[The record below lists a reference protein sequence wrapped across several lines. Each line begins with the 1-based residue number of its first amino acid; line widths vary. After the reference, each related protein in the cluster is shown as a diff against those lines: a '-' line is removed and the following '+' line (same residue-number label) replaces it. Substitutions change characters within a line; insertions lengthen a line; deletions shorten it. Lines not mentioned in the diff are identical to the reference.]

1 MSERRQPVEIYV
13 GLFVIL
19 GIILLGWLLS
29 HFGGLASGPKGGYPL
44 FLKVNDAT
52 GIRSGV
58 PVSLGGVDIGYVAAE
73 PQLRE
78 DFTGLRIELSI
89 FEGRRIPIGSD
100 VTVGTNGLMGDSF
113 IRVIPPNEYDG
124 RFYQE
129 GELIEA
135 KRKGSI
141 NDLAGTAGQTLV
153 RASEALEEINR
164 TIRDLN
170 EVLKGVEEN
179 FLGSENAGNLN
190 AMLSSLRVSSE
201 RIEAATENL
210 DPLLRTTE
218 EAMVE
223 VKDAAKNANSAF
235 NEVQVGVEGFT
246 DTLEMVNPVVS
257 ELDGTLDDLRVTL
270 DSANRLMDKLNHG
283 DGLAAALVNDSEL
296 RNDLTSFAD
305 KLNRNGVLLY
315 PREKQSAAP
324 RRETSKAKPAP
335 ASGPDSPINPEKK
348 GLFHFLKK
356 RET

>member
-1 MSERRQPVEIYV
+1 MSERRQPVEVYV

-29 HFGGLASGPKGGYPL
+29 HFGGVASGPRGGYPL
-44 FLKVNDAT
+44 FVEVNDAT
-52 GIRSGV
+52 GVRSGV
-58 PVSLGGVDIGYVAAE
+58 PVSLGGVDIGYVAGE
-73 PQLRE
+73 PQLQE
-78 DFTGLRIELSI
+78 DYTGLRIELSI
-89 FEGRRIPIGSD
+89 FEGRRIPIGSA

-113 IRVIPPNEYDG
+113 IRVIPPTEYDG

-129 GELIEA
+129 GERIEA
-135 KRKGSI
+135 KRTGSI
-141 NDLAGTAGQTLV
+141 NDLAGTAGQTLL
-153 RASEALEEINR
+153 RTSEVLEEISL
-164 TIRDLN
+164 TIKDLN
-170 EVLKGVEEN
+170 EMFKGLEEN
-179 FLGSENAGNLN
+179 FLGSENADHLN

-201 RIEAATENL
+201 RIEIATENL

-218 EAMVE
+218 EAMVG
-223 VKDAAKNANSAF
+223 VKNAAKNVNSAF

-246 DTLEMVNPVVS
+246 ETLEMVNPVVT
-257 ELDGTLDDLRVTL
+257 ELDGTLDDLRATL

-315 PREKQSAAP
+315 PREKQVAAP
-324 RRETSKAKPAP
+324 LREPWKATPLPPSGFDSKTS
-335 ASGPDSPINPEKK
+335 PEKK

-356 RET
+356 KET

>member
-19 GIILLGWLLS
+19 GILLLGWLLS

-44 FLKVNDAT
+44 FVRVNDAT
-52 GIRSGV
+52 GVRSGV

-73 PQLRE
+73 PQLQE
-78 DFTGLRIELSI
+78 DYTGLTIELSI
-89 FEGRRIPIGSD
+89 FEGRRIPFGSTL
-100 VTVGTNGLMGDSF
+100 TVGTNGLMGDSF
-113 IRVIPPNEYDG
+113 IRVIPPTEYDG

-129 GELIEA
+129 GERIEA
-135 KRKGSI
+135 KRTGSI
-141 NDLAGTAGQTLV
+141 NDLAETAGQTLV
-153 RASEALEEINR
+153 RASEVLEEINR

-170 EVLKGVEEN
+170 EVFKGVEEN
-179 FLGSENAGNLN
+179 FLGSENADNLN

-218 EAMVE
+218 EAAVE
-223 VKDAAKNANSAF
+223 VKGAAKNANLAF
-235 NEVQVGVEGFT
+235 SEVQRGVEGFT
-246 DTLEMVNPVVS
+246 DTLETVNPVVT

-270 DSANRLMDKLNHG
+270 DLANRLMDKLNYG
-283 DGLAAALVNDSEL
+283 EGLAAALVNDSEL

-305 KLNRNGVLLY
+305 KLNRNGVLRY
-315 PREKQSAAP
+315 PREKHAVAP
-324 RRETSKAKPAP
+324 RQETSKVKTAP
-335 ASGPDSPINPEKK
+335 ALRSDSRISSEKK

-356 RET
+356 KET